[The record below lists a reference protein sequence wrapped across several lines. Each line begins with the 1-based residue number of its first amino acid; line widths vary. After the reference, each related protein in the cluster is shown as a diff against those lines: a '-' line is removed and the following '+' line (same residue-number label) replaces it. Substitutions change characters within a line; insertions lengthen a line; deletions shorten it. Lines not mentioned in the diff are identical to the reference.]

1 MSLPASSSSQLPYQ
15 SMTPVAN
22 TGLEHVATGYPQ
34 VQSQNQP
41 PAVHVAASHAQA
53 QGQAANQQLS
63 QQDQFL
69 QNFWASQVSIA
80 ETYESDFKLHPL
92 PLARIKKVMK
102 TDEDVKMISAEAPIL
117 FSKACEIFITEI
129 TMRAWMHAEENKRRT
144 LQRSDV
150 ASAVSKSDQFD
161 FLIDI
166 VPREDLSKAKRPKE
180 ESEIYDPN
188 AYAAYYQAAGLSQYQ
203 GGLAVDQRVI
213 DPAYYQQFTQEQLQ
227 QYQLQLQQ
235 QMQQSQQYQMRAPTG
250 TAYTTPGQGQP
261 QQSSQE

>member
-1 MSLPASSSSQLPYQ
+1 
-15 SMTPVAN
+15 MTPVAN
-22 TGLEHVATGYPQ
+22 TGLEQVSATGYPQ
-34 VQSQNQP
+34 VQSQNPQT
-41 PAVHVAASHAQA
+41 VVGHAQP
-53 QGQAANQQLS
+53 QPQAAGQQIS

-80 ETYESDFKLHPL
+80 ETYDSDFKLHPL

-150 ASAVSKSDQFD
+150 ASAATKSDQFD

-166 VPREDLSKAKRPKE
+166 VPREDMSKAKRPKE

-188 AYAAYYQAAGLSQYQ
+188 AYAAYYQAAGLSQYP
-203 GGLAVDQRVI
+203 GNLGVDQRVI

-235 QMQQSQQYQMRAPTG
+235 QMQQSQHYQMRAPAG
-250 TAYTTPGQGQP
+250 PNYAAAGQGQP
-261 QQSSQE
+261 QSSTQE

>member
-1 MSLPASSSSQLPYQ
+1 
-15 SMTPVAN
+15 MTPVVN
-22 TGLEHVATGYPQ
+22 QSLDQTGSYGQAQTPTQ
-34 VQSQNQP
+34 QTQ
-41 PAVHVAASHAQA
+41 AQA
-53 QGQAANQQLS
+53 QTTAGQLS

-69 QNFWASQVSIA
+69 QSFWANQVSLA
-80 ETYESDFKLHPL
+80 ESYESDFKLHPL

-166 VPREDLSKAKRPKE
+166 VPREDSSKVKRAKE
-180 ESEIYDPN
+180 EVSHSYVPD
-188 AYAAYYQAAGLSQYQ
+188 
-203 GGLAVDQRVI
+203 
-213 DPAYYQQFTQEQLQ
+213 
-227 QYQLQLQQ
+227 
-235 QMQQSQQYQMRAPTG
+235 
-250 TAYTTPGQGQP
+250 
-261 QQSSQE
+261 

>member
-1 MSLPASSSSQLPYQ
+1 MSDSHSPTSSQMNLTPSPSLSLTTSATSQLAYQ
-15 SMTPVAN
+15 QQMTPVAN
-22 TGLEHVATGYPQ
+22 PTQPQ
-34 VQSQNQP
+34 TPTQQHSQPQTS
-41 PAVHVAASHAQA
+41 AA
-53 QGQAANQQLS
+53 QLS
-63 QQDQFL
+63 QQEQFL
-69 QNFWASQVSIA
+69 QSFWVNQVSIA
-80 ETYESDFKLHPL
+80 ETYDSDFKLHPL

-166 VPREDLSKAKRPKE
+166 VPREDTKAKRPKE
-180 ESEIYDPN
+180 ESEIYDPS
-188 AYAAYYQAAGLSQYQ
+188 AYNAYYQATGLSQYPANV
-203 GGLAVDQRVI
+203 AVDQRVI

-235 QMQQSQQYQMRAPTG
+235 MQQQTQQYGLRP
-250 TAYTTPGQGQP
+250 PGSQETYSPQP
-261 QQSSQE
+261 QTAPQEP